1 MKYITLTTI
10 MFFIAFLGQAQSN
23 VVFDKVIRLKVTCS
37 KEMDFDF
44 VPNNIDFIITNAEYV
59 NGIVNKLTYW
69 EELYDST
76 FTKTLV
82 IYESD
87 KVDSILVIENAL
99 DNYRYKRKNGNW
111 LIQNFEIRSTHFTLN
126 HIAVGLT
133 SKEVFK
139 ILNKKSKSKV
149 GKGQIW
155 LLNETKTRLI
165 LTFSH
170 DKIISM
176 KL

>member
-1 MKYITLTTI
+1 MRNITLTIIFLYLTI
-10 MFFIAFLGQAQSN
+10 IGQAQSN
-23 VVFDKVIRLKVTCS
+23 VKFDKVIRMNVSCNKT
-37 KEMDFDF
+37 MDFDF
-44 VPNNIDFIITNAEYV
+44 APNNTDFIITNAEFV

-87 KVDSILVIENAL
+87 KADSVLVVENAL
-99 DNYRYKRKNGNW
+99 DNYRYKRENDKW
-111 LIQNFEIRSTHFTLN
+111 VIQNFTITSTHFTLN

-139 ILNKKSKSKV
+139 ILNKKNKSKV
-149 GKGQIW
+149 GKGQVW
-155 LLNETKTRLI
+155 LLNETQTRLI

-170 DKIISM
+170 DKVISM